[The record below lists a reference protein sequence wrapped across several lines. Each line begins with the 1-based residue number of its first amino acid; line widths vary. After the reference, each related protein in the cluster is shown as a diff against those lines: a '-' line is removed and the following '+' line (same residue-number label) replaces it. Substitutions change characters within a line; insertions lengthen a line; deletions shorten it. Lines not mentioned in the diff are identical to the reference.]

1 MSNTREQVFPT
12 RMTLT
17 TMKIKLKG
25 AQQGHSLLKR
35 KSEALTKKFREIL
48 KKIQLAKLQ
57 CGKLMSL
64 AFFTMTELNQ
74 ANGISNQDLLY
85 LNILNNVTSSK
96 PRVSINAKVENVSGV
111 FLPILESNVDNTI
124 NDFKLTGLGKSS
136 NQVNKCIEIYSKIL
150 ETLVELASLQTGFI
164 TLDDVIKI
172 TNRRVNAI
180 EHVIIPRTENTI
192 SYINSELDELDREEF
207 YRLKKVPEKKQ
218 IKEQQ
223 QMLLDR
229 LEKEKKQKELED
241 LIKQKEALSLE
252 DAADEEAADEEV
264 ADKEVAD
271 EQVADK
277 EAADEEVADGQAA
290 DDQETRDILTEDKDG
305 DEDGVIF

>member
-124 NDFKLTGLGKSS
+124 NDFKLIGLGKSS

-207 YRLKKVPEKKQ
+207 YRLKKVQEKKQ
-218 IKEQQ
+218 IKEQE
-223 QMLLDR
+223 QMLLDK
-229 LEKEKKQKELED
+229 LEKEKRQRELDD
-241 LIKQKEALSLE
+241 LIKQKESMSLE
-252 DAADEEAADEEV
+252 IKQDEP
-264 ADKEVAD
+264 
-271 EQVADK
+271 
-277 EAADEEVADGQAA
+277 
-290 DDQETRDILTEDKDG
+290 QETQDEPKDMLTEDKDG

>member
-1 MSNTREQVFPT
+1 MSNAREQVFPT

-17 TMKIKLKG
+17 TMKLKLKG

-85 LNILNNVTSSK
+85 LNIMNNVTTSK

-111 FLPILESNVDNTI
+111 FLPILESNIDNSI
-124 NDFKLTGLGKSS
+124 NDFKLIGLGKSS

-207 YRLKKVPEKKQ
+207 YRLKKVQEKKQ
-218 IKEQQ
+218 
-223 QMLLDR
+223 
-229 LEKEKKQKELED
+229 
-241 LIKQKEALSLE
+241 QKEADQMLSDKKKKAEEKFNMEQLRQKLE
-252 DAADEEAADEEV
+252 AKAVINEQEEEEPEKESKEEQQDGQDEEKVEKNDEPKDILGGDEE
-264 ADKEVAD
+264 
-271 EQVADK
+271 
-277 EAADEEVADGQAA
+277 
-290 DDQETRDILTEDKDG
+290 
-305 DEDGVIF
+305 GVIF

>member
-1 MSNTREQVFPT
+1 MSNSREQVFPT

-17 TMKIKLKG
+17 MMKIKLKG

-85 LNILNNVTSSK
+85 LNIMNNVTTSK
-96 PRVSINAKVENVSGV
+96 PRVSIHAKVENVSGV
-111 FLPILESNVDNTI
+111 YLPILESEIDNSI
-124 NDFKLTGLGKSS
+124 NDFKLIGLGKSS

-207 YRLKKVPEKKQ
+207 YRLKKVQEKKQ
-218 IKEQQ
+218 EKEQE
-223 QMLLDR
+223 QMLADKQKKAE
-229 LEKEKKQKELED
+229 EKDEMEKLRKELEEKN
-241 LIKQKEALSLE
+241 LVSEKEP
-252 DAADEEAADEEV
+252 
-264 ADKEVAD
+264 K
-271 EQVADK
+271 
-277 EAADEEVADGQAA
+277 
-290 DDQETRDILTEDKDG
+290 DILSADQDG
-305 DEDGVIF
+305 EEEGVIF